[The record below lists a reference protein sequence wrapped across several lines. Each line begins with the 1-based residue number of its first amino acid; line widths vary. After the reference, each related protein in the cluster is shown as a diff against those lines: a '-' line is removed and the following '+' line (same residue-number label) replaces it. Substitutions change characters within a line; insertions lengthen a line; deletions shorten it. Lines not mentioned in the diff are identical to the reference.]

1 MIPAPNSSVRGTF
14 VEGLTDG
21 DLWRLDIFEGCQYT
35 REEVRV
41 KLLDKVGDEA
51 GHGNVEGEEVS
62 AKTYVWAEGLE
73 YLENSEWDFGEFR
86 REKLHRW
93 SGGNEEY
100 EGKPR
105 G

>member
-1 MIPAPNSSVRGTF
+1 MRGAF

-21 DLWRLDIFEGCQYT
+21 DLWRLDIFEGSEYT

-41 KLLDKVGDEA
+41 KLLDKVGDEE

-62 AKTYVWAEGLE
+62 AETYVWAEGSE
-73 YLENSEWDFGEFR
+73 YLENSEWDFGEFC

-93 SGGNEEY
+93 SGGNEVY
-100 EGKPR
+100 KGKLR
-105 G
+105 C